1 MIASDPASQGF
12 QVVGQTAVQ
21 AALRSLVRDTGGA
34 LLLEGSAGLG
44 KSTLLDQVARQ
55 RRDRMLLRS
64 TAIESEVE
72 LPFATLADLVRP
84 LRDRIDDL
92 PPVQA
97 DALRSALA
105 LADGPPPAPYAICV
119 ATLTLLSSAGL
130 DTPLLVLVDDLHWV
144 DAASKQVLLFVARRL
159 AEERVSMVLAS
170 RPEGLSDVDHSGIRV
185 IRLEPLGPHDSVELI
200 RARAREMELYVAQQV
215 ARQAGGN
222 PLALVETARSLS
234 TDQRR
239 GLEPLGELVP
249 TRVTDALWGIRLDQ
263 LSGTAY
269 LALLMVATA
278 RTQDLS
284 GIDSA
289 LRHQGMT
296 EDDLAPA
303 EAAGLLELEGHRA
316 RLRHPLVR
324 SAVLNRASAREL
336 HQANRT
342 WAAVCTPAER
352 PWFLAAA
359 THPPDDGVAGELDEA
374 AAQALR
380 RGAFGTAAEAAVR
393 AAEFATDEA
402 GKASRLAAAAGW
414 SLMGDAPHEA
424 VAIGE
429 RALLHTRDPA
439 LRARIDLVL
448 GRAVTWLGDVLSG
461 HERFVEAAS
470 TVPPTEPV
478 LAAQLWAEAIVPA
491 AMSARIDLANADADT
506 ALDRLGDRPDE
517 PMPLGVVAGV
527 ASARILAGRVTEAV
541 ELLDGSA
548 AAFDAADPVADLQAI
563 TMVGHSRIWAQ
574 QTTSARLLL
583 DRAVAAAR
591 HSSAPL
597 VLPYALGVRSELDR
611 WTGHWTAAY
620 ADAFEAIRWARELAQ
635 RGSTG
640 FALASVAYIDAAR
653 GDGARCRERLVEL
666 RRTIAQLDIASTDVS
681 VAAVLGLCLLGEND
695 IEAAASQLELAHRR
709 AQDQGVRTPTVV
721 PYAGDLVEVL
731 FRAGRGDRAME
742 IVGWLDESARRTG
755 LRWPAAV
762 AARGRGLAATTPNQ
776 ADAAFAE
783 AYGALQRGTAPF
795 DLARTRLCHGEVLRR
810 LHRPTDA
817 RTHLEAAL
825 DGFEALGAE
834 PWSQRASSEL
844 AATGKRRPPHG
855 GRPIELTPQ
864 EAQVATAVASG
875 LSNPEVAAALFV
887 SRKTVEAH
895 LSRVYRKLG
904 VRSRTELTLR
914 LNDVTIR

>member
-1 MIASDPASQGF
+1 MAASDPTGPGF

-34 LLLEGSAGLG
+34 LLLTGGAGLG

-55 RRDRMLLRS
+55 RRDRMLLRT

-84 LRDRIDDL
+84 LQDRVAEL

-97 DALRSALA
+97 EALRAALA
-105 LADGPPPAPYAICV
+105 LADGPPPAPYAICA
-119 ATLTLLSSAGL
+119 ATLTLLSTAGL

-144 DAASKQVLLFVARRL
+144 DAPSKQVLLFVARRL

-170 RPEGLSDVDHSGIRV
+170 RTEGLQDVDHSGIEV
-185 IRLEPLGPHDSVELI
+185 VELQPLSPHDAVELI
-200 RARAREMELYVAQQV
+200 RTRAREMELYVAQQV

-239 GLEPLGELVP
+239 GLEPVGELVP
-249 TRVTDALWGIRLDQ
+249 PRVTDALWGSRLDQ
-263 LSGTAY
+263 LSGTAGR
-269 LALLMVATA
+269 ALLLVATA

-289 LRHQGMT
+289 LRHEGMT
-296 EDDLAPA
+296 EDDLAAA
-303 EAAGLLELEGHRA
+303 EAAGLVELSGHTA

-324 SAVLNRASAREL
+324 SAVLNRASARQL
-336 HQANRT
+336 QQANRT
-342 WAAVCTPAER
+342 WATVCPPAER

-359 THPPDDGVAGELDEA
+359 THPPDDKVAAELDEA

-393 AAEFATDEA
+393 AADFTTDEA

-429 RALLHTRDPA
+429 RALQHTNDPA

-448 GRAVTWLGDVLSG
+448 GRAVTWLGDVLGG

-470 TVPPTEPV
+470 TVPPGEHV

-506 ALDRLGDRPDE
+506 ALVRVGSE

-527 ASARILAGRVTEAV
+527 AAARILAGRVSEATA
-541 ELLDGSA
+541 LLDESA
-548 AAFDAADPVADLQAI
+548 AAFDAADPVGDLQPI
-563 TMVGHSRIWAQ
+563 TLAGHARTWAQ
-574 QTTSARLLL
+574 QTSAARLLL

-640 FALASVAYIDAAR
+640 FALGSVAYIDAAR

-666 RRTIAQLDIASTDVS
+666 RRTIAQLDIASFDVS

-709 AQDQGVRTPTVV
+709 AIDQGLRTPTVV

-731 FRAGRGDRAME
+731 FRAGRTERALD
-742 IVGWLDESARRTG
+742 IVGWLEESARRTG
-755 LRWPAAV
+755 LPWPAAI
-762 AARGRGLAATTPNQ
+762 AARGRGLAASTPDQ
-776 ADAAFAE
+776 ANAAFAA
-783 AYGALQRGTAPF
+783 AYDALQHGHAPF

-855 GRPIELTPQ
+855 ARPVELTPQ

>member
-1 MIASDPASQGF
+1 MAAGDPAGLGF

-34 LLLEGSAGLG
+34 LLLKGGAGLG
-44 KSTLLDQVARQ
+44 KTTLLDQVARQ
-55 RRDRMLLRS
+55 RRDRMLLRT

-72 LPFATLADLVRP
+72 LPFATLADVVRP
-84 LRDRIDDL
+84 LRDRVAEL

-97 DALRSALA
+97 DALRGALA
-105 LADGPPPAPYAICV
+105 LSDGPPPAPYAICA
-119 ATLTLLSSAGL
+119 ATLTLLSTAGL

-144 DAASKQVLLFVARRL
+144 DASSKQVLLFVARRL

-170 RPEGLSDVDHSGIRV
+170 RPYGLQDIDHSGIKV
-185 IRLEPLGPHDSVELI
+185 VDLQPLSPHDSVELI

-222 PLALVETARSLS
+222 PLALVETARALT

-239 GLEPLGELVP
+239 GLEPVGELVP
-249 TRVTDALWGIRLDQ
+249 AQVTDALWGSRLDQ
-263 LSGTAY
+263 LSYAAVG
-269 LALLMVATA
+269 ALLLVATA

-284 GIDSA
+284 GIESA

-296 EDDLAPA
+296 EDDLVPA
-303 EAAGLLELEGHRA
+303 EAAGLIELSGHTA

-324 SAVLNRASAREL
+324 SAVLNRATARRL
-336 HQANRT
+336 QQANRT
-342 WAAVCTPAER
+342 WAAVCPAAER

-359 THPPDDGVAGELDEA
+359 THPPDDNVAKELDEA

-393 AAEFATDEA
+393 AADFATDET

-429 RALLHTRDPA
+429 RALQHTSDPA
-439 LRARIDLVL
+439 MRARIDLVL

-461 HERFVEAAS
+461 HERFVEAAT
-470 TVPPTEPV
+470 TVPGERV

-506 ALDRLGDRPDE
+506 ALDRIGSDPK
-517 PMPLGVVAGV
+517 PLGVVAGV
-527 ASARILAGRVTEAV
+527 AAARILAGRVNEATA
-541 ELLDGSA
+541 LLDGHT
-548 AAFDAADPVADLQAI
+548 AAFDAADPVADLQPI
-563 TMVGHSRIWAQ
+563 TLAGHSRTWTQ
-574 QTTSARLLL
+574 QTSAARLLL

-597 VLPYALGVRSELDR
+597 VLPYSLGVRSELDR

-620 ADAFEAIRWARELAQ
+620 ADAFEAIRWAQELAQ

-640 FALASVAYIDAAR
+640 FALSSVAYIDAAR

-666 RRTIAQLDIASTDVS
+666 RRTIAQLDIASFDVS

-709 AQDQGVRTPTVV
+709 AIDQGLRTPTVV
-721 PYAGDLVEVL
+721 PYAGDLIEVL
-731 FRAGRGDRAME
+731 FRAGRTERALE
-742 IVGWLDESARRTG
+742 IVSWLEESARLTG
-755 LRWPAAV
+755 LPWPAAV
-762 AARGRGLAATTPNQ
+762 AARGRGLAASTPDGAN
-776 ADAAFAE
+776 AAFAAAYE
-783 AYGALQRGTAPF
+783 ALERGPAAF
-795 DLARTRLCHGEVLRR
+795 DLSRTRLCHGEVLRR

-817 RTHLEAAL
+817 RTHLETAL

-834 PWSQRASSEL
+834 PWSQRALSEL

-855 GRPIELTPQ
+855 GRPVELTPQ
-864 EAQVATAVASG
+864 EAQVANAVASG

>member
-1 MIASDPASQGF
+1 MAANEPAHQGF

-34 LLLEGSAGLG
+34 LLLKGGAGLG

-55 RRDRMLLRS
+55 RRDRMLLRT
-64 TAIESEVE
+64 TAVESEVE
-72 LPFATLADLVRP
+72 LPFASLADLVRP
-84 LRDRIDDL
+84 LRDRVDDL
-92 PPVQA
+92 PAVQA
-97 DALRSALA
+97 DALRGALA
-105 LADGPPPAPYAICV
+105 LTDGPPPAPYAVCA
-119 ATLTLLSSAGL
+119 ATLALFSATGL

-144 DAASKQVLLFVARRL
+144 DAPSKQVLLFVARRL

-170 RPEGLSDVDHSGIRV
+170 RPEGLQDVDQAGIQV
-185 IRLEPLGPHDSVELI
+185 IQLEPLGPHDAVELI

-239 GLEPLGELVP
+239 GLEPVGELVP
-249 TRVTDALWGIRLDQ
+249 ARVTDALWGARLDALTDVGRQ
-263 LSGTAY
+263 
-269 LALLMVATA
+269 ALLLVATA
-278 RTQDLS
+278 RTQDLA
-284 GIDSA
+284 GISRA
-289 LRHQGMT
+289 LEHQNLS
-296 EDDLAPA
+296 EDFLAGA
-303 EAAGLLELEGHRA
+303 EAAGLVEIAGHTA
-316 RLRHPLVR
+316 RLHHPLIR
-324 SAVLNRASAREL
+324 SAVLNRASARQL
-336 HQANRT
+336 QRANRT
-342 WAAVCTPAER
+342 WASVCAPDER

-359 THPPDDGVAGELDEA
+359 THPPDASVAAELDEA

-393 AAEFATDEA
+393 ASDFTADEA

-414 SLMGDAPHEA
+414 SLMGEAPHEA

-429 RALLHTRDPA
+429 RALQHTTDPA

-448 GRAVTWLGDVLSG
+448 GRAVTWLGDVLGG

-470 TVPPTEPV
+470 NVAATDPV

-491 AMSARIDLANADADT
+491 VMSARIDLANTDADT
-506 ALDRLGDRPDE
+506 AVERLGRA

-527 ASARILAGRVTEAV
+527 VQARILAGRVPEATA
-541 ELLDGSA
+541 LLDGA
-548 AAFDAADPVADLQAI
+548 ATAFEQADPVADLQPI
-563 TMVGHSRIWAQ
+563 TLVGQAWIWVQ
-574 QTTSARLLL
+574 RTSAARLLL

-597 VLPYALGVRSELDR
+597 VLPYSLGVRSELDR

-620 ADAFEAIRWARELAQ
+620 ADAFEAARWARELAQ

-640 FALASVAYIDAAR
+640 YALSSVAYIDAAR
-653 GDGARCRERLVEL
+653 GEGARCRERLVEL
-666 RRTIAQLDIASTDVS
+666 RRATAQLDIGSMDVY
-681 VAAVLGLCLLGEND
+681 VAAILGLCLLGEND

-709 AQDQGVRTPTVV
+709 AVDQGLAAPTVV

-731 FRAGRGDRAME
+731 FRAGRTDRAME
-742 IVGWLDESARRTG
+742 VVEWLERSAERTG
-755 LRWPAAV
+755 LPWPAAI
-762 AARGRGLAATTPNQ
+762 AARGRGLAAGSPDE
-776 ADAAFAE
+776 ADRAFSE
-783 AYGALQRGTAPF
+783 AYAALQRGPAPF
-795 DLARTRLCHGEVLRR
+795 DLARTRLAHGEVLRR

-855 GRPIELTPQ
+855 GRPVELTPQ
-864 EAQVATAVASG
+864 EAQVAQAVASG

>member
-1 MIASDPASQGF
+1 MAASDPAGLGF

-34 LLLEGSAGLG
+34 LLLKGGAGLG
-44 KSTLLDQVARQ
+44 KTTLLDQVARQ
-55 RRDRMLLRS
+55 RRERMLLRT

-84 LRDRIDDL
+84 LQDRVAGL

-97 DALRSALA
+97 DALRGALA
-105 LADGPPPAPYAICV
+105 LSDGPRPAPYAICA
-119 ATLTLLSSAGL
+119 ATLTLLSTAGL

-144 DAASKQVLLFVARRL
+144 DAPSKQVLLFVARRL

-170 RPEGLSDVDHSGIRV
+170 RPYGLEDVDHSGIQV
-185 IRLEPLGPHDSVELI
+185 VDLQPLGPHDSVELI

-239 GLEPLGELVP
+239 GLEPVGELVP
-249 TRVTDALWGIRLDQ
+249 ARVTDALWGSRLDQ
-263 LSGTAY
+263 LSDAAAG
-269 LALLMVATA
+269 ALLLVATA

-284 GIDSA
+284 GLESA
-289 LRHQGMT
+289 LRQQGMT
-296 EDDLAPA
+296 EDDLVPA
-303 EAAGLLELEGHRA
+303 EAAGLIELSAHTA

-324 SAVLNRASAREL
+324 SAVLNRATARQL
-336 HQANRT
+336 QQANRT
-342 WAAVCTPAER
+342 WAAVCPPAER

-359 THPPDDGVAGELDEA
+359 THPPDDNIASELDEA

-380 RGAFGTAAEAAVR
+380 RGAFATAAEAAVR
-393 AAEFATDEA
+393 AADFATDET

-429 RALLHTRDPA
+429 RALQHTRDPA
-439 LRARIDLVL
+439 VRARIDLVL

-461 HERFVEAAS
+461 HERFVEAAT
-470 TVPPTEPV
+470 TVPAERV

-506 ALDRLGDRPDE
+506 ALERIGSDPK
-517 PMPLGVVAGV
+517 PLGVVAGV
-527 ASARILAGRVTEAV
+527 AVARILAGRVSEATA
-541 ELLDGSA
+541 LLDGFA
-548 AAFDAADPVADLQAI
+548 AAFDAADPVADLQPLA
-563 TMVGHSRIWAQ
+563 MAGHTRTWAQ
-574 QTTSARLLL
+574 QTTAARLLL

-597 VLPYALGVRSELDR
+597 VLPYSLGVRSALDR

-620 ADAFEAIRWARELAQ
+620 ADAFEAIRWSRELAQ

-640 FALASVAYIDAAR
+640 FALSSVAYIDAAR

-666 RRTIAQLDIASTDVS
+666 RRAIAQLDIASFDVS

-695 IEAAASQLELAHRR
+695 IEAAASQLELAHHR
-709 AQDQGVRTPTVV
+709 AIDQGLGTPTVV

-731 FRAGRGDRAME
+731 FRAGRADRAME
-742 IVGWLDESARRTG
+742 VVGWLEESARRTG
-755 LRWPAAV
+755 LPWPYAV
-762 AARGRGLAATTPNQ
+762 AARGRGLAASTPDE
-776 ADAAFAE
+776 ADEAFGAAYE
-783 AYGALQRGTAPF
+783 ALQRGPAPF

-817 RTHLEAAL
+817 RTHLETAL

-834 PWSQRASSEL
+834 PWSQRALSEL
-844 AATGKRRPPHG
+844 AATGKRLPPHG
-855 GRPIELTPQ
+855 GRPVELTPQ
-864 EAQVATAVASG
+864 EAQVANAVASG